1 MTLPYIYYSYQLSLG
16 DPHVAEGIKD
26 RNFTTIVP
34 DNIDFGEETLS
45 GKGTTYSTNGII
57 IERALD
63 GGTDS
68 QVRQH
73 IRPITIIKGN
83 VYQSPISK
91 IGAISLVLH
100 KTKMNLHLL
109 VKISTLRRSPIML
122 PD

>member
-26 RNFTTIVP
+26 RNFTTIVW
-34 DNIDFGEETLS
+34 DKIDFGEETLS
-45 GKGTTYSTNGII
+45 GYGTTHSTNGII
-57 IERALD
+57 IQRALD

-73 IRPITIIKGN
+73 IQPITKN
-83 VYQSPISK
+83 QAKVNQSPISK
-91 IGAISLVLH
+91 TGAISLVLH
-100 KTKMNLHLL
+100 KTQMDLHLL
-109 VKISTLRRSPIML
+109 VKISTLRRTPIML